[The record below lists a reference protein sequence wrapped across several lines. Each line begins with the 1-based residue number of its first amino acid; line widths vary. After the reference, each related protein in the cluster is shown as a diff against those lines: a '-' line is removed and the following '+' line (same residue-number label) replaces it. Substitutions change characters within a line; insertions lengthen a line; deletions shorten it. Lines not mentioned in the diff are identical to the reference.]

1 MSIGCMVVVCD
12 VMMDAREGWR
22 VRALNAHARAAG
34 RGQPGLRG
42 SIDARVGRGACPW
55 LPEQLIV
62 T

>member
-1 MSIGCMVVVCD
+1 MVVCD
-12 VMMDAREGWR
+12 GLMMDAREGWR

-42 SIDARVGRGACPW
+42 SIDARVGRAACPW
-55 LPEQLIV
+55 LPEQLNV